1 MGQKLTLKEQMKRN
15 ERSLKKQFEDWK
27 GKGTVGRQ
35 KKLISDIKKNAKAGQ
50 MGAVNIMA
58 KDLVR
63 SKRFVQK
70 MIEMRSLVGCTAAL
84 CRDEKYSLYDD
95 SYAWCQPSHRYLNR
109 QMNMPQI
116 QKIMREFAMES
127 EKMEMTTE
135 MVGGAIDDAMED
147 EMDEEETGSSRWS
160 SPCRNW
166 TTCLKTLQVHRQI
179 RRHNRTNR
187 RKKWRC
193 FRAGSQARKLKAVN
207 SYSEK
212 LARDGNHSHKHV
224 ISNI

>member
-15 ERSLKKQFEDWK
+15 ERSLKKAIRGLEREKAQLE
-27 GKGTVGRQ
+27 RNQ

-70 MIEMRSLVGCTAAL
+70 MIEMRSHLWGVQQRMHEMKSTHSMTTAMRGASQAMV
-84 CRDEKYSLYDD
+84 RM
-95 SYAWCQPSHRYLNR
+95 NR

-147 EMDEEETGSSRWS
+147 EMDEEETEAVVGQVLAEIGLDLSENIASAPTNMPAQQQDKSAEKSSDVSELEARLE
-160 SPCRNW
+160 N
-166 TTCLKTLQVHRQI
+166 L
-179 RRHNRTNR
+179 RR
-187 RKKWRC
+187 
-193 FRAGSQARKLKAVN
+193 
-207 SYSEK
+207 
-212 LARDGNHSHKHV
+212 
-224 ISNI
+224 